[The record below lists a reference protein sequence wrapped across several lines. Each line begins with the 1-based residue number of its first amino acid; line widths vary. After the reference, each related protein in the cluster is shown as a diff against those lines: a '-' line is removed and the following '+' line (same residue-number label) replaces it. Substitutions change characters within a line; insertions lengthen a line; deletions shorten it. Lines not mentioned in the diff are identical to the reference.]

1 MATTETSALERS
13 FLAAEKEVFLA
24 FFVSRMLVWVLAW
37 LAFRWIAHG
46 AAFPV
51 ASETEMWNLLFRW
64 DSNWYGR
71 IAQLGYEYFPDKP
84 SSAAFFP
91 LYPLCVRLVGAIT
104 GAQVSLAGFLVS
116 NTALLGAVIL
126 LRRLVALDFPAP
138 SRVPERTVWLFLLCP
153 VTFFYSSTYTESLF
167 VLLSVAALLAA
178 RQRRWALAGLAGA
191 LLTATRTN
199 GLIILVPLLWE
210 AFGESR
216 RSSDSEI
223 ARGRILRSR
232 WWLMVVPLGFVT
244 FAGYLHF
251 RFGDA
256 LAFAHAQATW
266 LRSFGPPWS
275 ALWNTWHGYPPGY
288 GVWFL
293 GAAAAGVILFLVACR
308 VRLRTSYLLYA
319 GVMLL
324 LLLSQTIL
332 ESLPRYLSVI
342 FPLSIGLAAA
352 TARSEGLYLAAL
364 VTSTGLMALCLVLFA
379 SGYWMT

>member
-1 MATTETSALERS
+1 MTTTEPAARGRS
-13 FLAAEKEVFLA
+13 FVAAEREVLLA

-37 LAFRWIAHG
+37 LAFRWIVHG
-46 AAFPV
+46 MAFPV

-71 IAQLGYEYFPDKP
+71 IAQMGYEYSPDKP

-91 LYPLCVRLVGAIT
+91 LYPLCVRLVSAIT

-116 NTALLGAVIL
+116 NTALLGAVVL

-167 VLLSVAALLAA
+167 VLLSIAALLAA
-178 RQRRWALAGLAGA
+178 RHRRWALAGLAGA
-191 LLTATRTN
+191 LLTGTRIN

-223 ARGRILRSR
+223 GAAGILRSR
-232 WWLMVVPLGFVT
+232 WWLMIVPLGFVT
-244 FAGYLHF
+244 TATYFYF

-266 LRSFGPPWS
+266 LRRLGPPWS
-275 ALWNTWHGYPPGY
+275 ALWNTWQGHPPGY
-288 GVWFL
+288 GAWFV
-293 GAAAAGVILFLVACR
+293 GAAAAGAILFLVAWR
-308 VRLRTSYLLYA
+308 VRLPKSYLLYA
-319 GVMLL
+319 GVMVLA
-324 LLLSQTIL
+324 LLSQTIL

-342 FPLSIGLAAA
+342 FPLHIGLAAA

-379 SGYWMT
+379 GGYWMT

>member
-1 MATTETSALERS
+1 MTTTEPAAPARS
-13 FLAAEKEVFLA
+13 FLAAEKEVLLA

-37 LAFRWIAHG
+37 LAFRWIVHG
-46 AAFPV
+46 TAFPV

-71 IAQLGYEYFPDKP
+71 IAQLGYEFFPDKP

-91 LYPLCVRLVGAIT
+91 LYPLCVRLVLVIS

-116 NTALLGAVIL
+116 NTALLGAVVL

-178 RQRRWALAGLAGA
+178 RHRRWALAGLAGA
-191 LLTATRTN
+191 LLTATRAN

-210 AFGESR
+210 AFAESR
-216 RSSDSEI
+216 RRPDSEI
-223 ARGRILRSR
+223 AGRGILRSR
-232 WWLMVVPLGFVT
+232 WWLMLVPLGFVT
-244 FAGYLHF
+244 FATYLYF

-266 LRSFGPPWS
+266 LRSFGPPWR
-275 ALWNTWHGYPPGY
+275 ALWNTWQGHPPGY
-288 GVWFL
+288 GAWFV
-293 GAAAAGVILFLVACR
+293 GAAAAAVILFFVAWR
-308 VRLRTSYLLYA
+308 VRLRKSYLLYA

-324 LLLSQTIL
+324 ILLSETIL
-332 ESLPRYLSVI
+332 ESLPRYLSVL
-342 FPLSIGLAAA
+342 FPLHIGLAAA

-364 VTSTGLMALCLVLFA
+364 VTSTGLMAVCLVLFA
-379 SGYWMT
+379 CGYWMT